1 MTEESCPPWRA
12 LNFRNGERAILR
24 PTFLREQS
32 EQMSTQTAE
41 ETHLLG
47 QAMFWAFIITKK
59 ADICAPSMQGES
71 LSAESTLTT
80 ESQEIELG
88 SQDC

>member
-1 MTEESCPPWRA
+1 MTEERCPPWRA
-12 LNFRNGERAILR
+12 LNFRAGERAILG

-32 EQMSTQTAE
+32 EQMIMQTAE

-47 QAMFWAFIITKK
+47 KAMFWAFIITKK
-59 ADICAPSMQGES
+59 ADVCAPSMQGES
-71 LSAESTLTT
+71 LSAESTVTT

-88 SQDC
+88 TQDC